1 METETI
7 DKTSEEE
14 EAYQQNLEVVGM
26 LDPEFLAMAIINEH
40 PQTIALIISALTH
53 TGNAAKIVNALPEKL
68 QADVAYRILH
78 MNPVPRQTY
87 RAVFEILVGDLKA
100 NEATV
105 QSSKDAGLN
114 AFVQMLQMAEE
125 ADASMLLDTLEKV
138 MKESNVTSELLPKA
152 KEELKKGKIQD

>member
-14 EAYQQNLEVVGM
+14 EAYQRNLEVVGM